1 MPTLAKSSYQA
12 ISSGQSGKA
21 IYLTPTD
28 APPGSF
34 IKILLI
40 LSPGMRVLFESN
52 TININNRSIIFGS
65 EYLDFGGKGQVNIYT
80 LELKT
85 YLAINADRIVVV
97 GLYVYSGKVSMSLSF
112 HEDMSN
118 PLPITPIIN
127 LGRYSLTPEL
137 RL

>member
-1 MPTLAKSSYQA
+1 
-12 ISSGQSGKA
+12 
-21 IYLTPTD
+21 
-28 APPGSF
+28 
-34 IKILLI
+34 
-40 LSPGMRVLFESN
+40 MRVLFESN